1 MRLMERV
8 RGTVRVRGRLR
19 GYVQR
24 VSLRVFLGRGWEGG
38 GGGGGGT
45 RGLMT
50 RCLGYNKV
58 TILGQQ

>member
-1 MRLMERV
+1 MRLMVRV

-38 GGGGGGT
+38 GGGGGGNQ
-45 RGLMT
+45 RSDDEMFGL
-50 RCLGYNKV
+50 
-58 TILGQQ
+58 